1 MYGLNLIRSDLT
13 FPSQLALRTRTLPRL
28 QHTCFTSGPVLSSPT
43 LPRRALRSCVGSVP
57 FRSVQ
62 GASSAAGR
70 VLRRRKERGVAAGAM
85 AGVNSVPKLYR
96 SVIEDVIEGVRDL
109 FAEEGIEEQ
118 VLKDL
123 KQLWETKVLQSKAT
137 EDFFRNSIHSPLFT
151 LQLPQG
157 LHQTLQSST
166 ASLVI
171 PAGRTLPSFTA
182 AELSTSN
189 SSANF
194 TFPGYP
200 IHVPAGVTL
209 QTASGHLY
217 KVNVPIMVTQTSG
230 RAGVL
235 QHPIQQVFQQL
246 GQPLVM
252 QTSVPRLSPGAL
264 RASSE
269 KSQGPETVL
278 QQPPVL
284 HSETVDR
291 KRLENATS
299 DTLVPP
305 GNKRKIMSEALLN
318 HPESSQ
324 YISLPGVVFPAQVS
338 QRDANVETSPSVS
351 ASATQNLHGPI
362 SVGPQGAQH
371 QHTSDVQLHFVQ
383 NRMFGCDSVKQ
394 SRNTEEPSSLPVSEK
409 DYNSETGI
417 SIQVTD
423 DDINEIIQIDG
434 TGDTSS
440 NDEIGSTRDVDE
452 NEFLSIIDGGDLKV
466 LEGEADNISNG
477 NSTVNSSDNEDPQ
490 IDIVEEDPLNS
501 GDDVS
506 EQDVP
511 DLFDTDNVI
520 VCQYDKIHRSKNK
533 WKFYLKDGVMCFG
546 GRDYVFA
553 KAIGDAEW

>member
-1 MYGLNLIRSDLT
+1 
-13 FPSQLALRTRTLPRL
+13 
-28 QHTCFTSGPVLSSPT
+28 
-43 LPRRALRSCVGSVP
+43 
-57 FRSVQ
+57 
-62 GASSAAGR
+62 
-70 VLRRRKERGVAAGAM
+70 M
-85 AGVNSVPKLYR
+85 AYVTSVPKLYR

-137 EDFFRNSIHSPLFT
+137 EDFFRNSIPSPLFT
-151 LQLPQG
+151 LQLPHS

-171 PAGRTLPSFTA
+171 PAGRTLPSLNT
-182 AELSTSN
+182 AELGSSN
-189 SSANF
+189 SSANL

-200 IHVPAGVTL
+200 IHVPAGMIL

-217 KVNVPIMVTQTSG
+217 KVTVPVMVTQPCG
-230 RAGVL
+230 REAIL
-235 QHPIQQVFQQL
+235 HHPIQQVFQQL
-246 GQPLVM
+246 GQPSIT
-252 QTSVPRLSPGAL
+252 QSNVPRLNPCSLQATT
-264 RASSE
+264 E
-269 KSQGPETVL
+269 KAQRMETVF
-278 QQPPVL
+278 QQPTVL
-284 HSETVDR
+284 YSGTVD
-291 KRLENATS
+291 KKHLENATS
-299 DTLVPP
+299 DILVPP
-305 GNKRKIMSEALLN
+305 GNEHKIMPEALLSQ
-318 HPESSQ
+318 PEGSQ
-324 YISLPGVVFPAQVS
+324 SIHLPGVVFPPQVF
-338 QRDANVETSPSVS
+338 QTDADVEPLLCVPASLTPNRHGGPLSP
-351 ASATQNLHGPI
+351 
-362 SVGPQGAQH
+362 GPQGAQH
-371 QHTSDVQLHFVQ
+371 QHMSDIQLCALR
-383 NRMFGCDSVKQ
+383 NKMLGCDSVKQ
-394 SRNTEEPSSLPVSEK
+394 PRNTEKPSSLPISEK
-409 DYNSETGI
+409 DSNSQMDLR
-417 SIQVTD
+417 IQITD

-452 NEFLSIIDGGDLKV
+452 NEFLGIIDGGDLKV
-466 LEGEADNISNG
+466 LEEEADSISNG
-477 NSTVNSSDNEDPQ
+477 DSTANSSDNEDPQ
-490 IDIVEEDPLNS
+490 IEIVEEDPLNS